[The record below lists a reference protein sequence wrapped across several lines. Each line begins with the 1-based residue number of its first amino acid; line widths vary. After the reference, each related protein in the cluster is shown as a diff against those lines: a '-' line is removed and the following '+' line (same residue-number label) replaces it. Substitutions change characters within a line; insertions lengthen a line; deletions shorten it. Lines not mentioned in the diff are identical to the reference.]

1 VRGLSEP
8 SLFCRPHG
16 FEAMSPQRGAPC
28 KDRRPEIFP
37 MKNKQSKR
45 RRKPKTEIPYWI
57 EKQRKINEPA
67 PFTRKWS
74 AEEKESILD
83 YMHGETAR
91 DQVKACCYYEYARA
105 SETLR
110 KARREYNPADPDN
123 SLLRISR
130 YFTPWILNPQRFCF
144 LQCKNFPNSPWR
156 DLSETERKD
165 LRLLFK
171 CISHWPI
178 ITDVRMLDA
187 RRIFDDFKQQ
197 AEELRAQTKQHAR
210 TPEKSKV
217 QTSRC
222 PAIIG
227 DSEIKHVV
235 ITIDYRDG
243 VQAKKEQFGEWLASG
258 LNRKLFDK
266 HYKRPKQDPESVDHH
281 KELLKFLAAWRLYD
295 EFVCKLGFNPGLK
308 AAKDWT
314 RKNRREDA
322 DAKDAIRLKP
332 FFRERLSKR
341 LNVSPLY
348 KERRQWE
355 KEAIDKAKDFLAREI
370 EFGQSADVG

>member
-1 VRGLSEP
+1 MRGLSEP

-266 HYKRPKQDPESVDHH
+266 YYKRPKQDPESVDHH
-281 KELLKFLAAWRLYD
+281 KELLKFLAAWRLYKELD
-295 EFVCKLGFNPGLK
+295 FK
-308 AAKDWT
+308 AAKEWT
-314 RKNRREDA
+314 RQNRRRETE
-322 DAKDAIRLKP
+322 RLKLRA
-332 FFRERLSKR
+332 FFREKPS
-341 LNVSPLY
+341 NVIEKDRQFFGPLY
-348 KERRQWE
+348 SDRREWE
-355 KEAIDKAKDFLAREI
+355 HAIGKAKDFLAREV
-370 EFGQSADVG
+370 EFCQSADMG